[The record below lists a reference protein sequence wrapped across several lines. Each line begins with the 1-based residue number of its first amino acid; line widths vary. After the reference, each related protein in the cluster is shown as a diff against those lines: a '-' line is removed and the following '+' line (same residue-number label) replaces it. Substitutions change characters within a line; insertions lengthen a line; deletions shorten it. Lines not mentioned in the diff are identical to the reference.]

1 MTSLFAIFL
10 MLILTSGSEL
20 ISPGQDTTGQ
30 PAQEVPAND
39 DKWLVEGEQWDRWPT
54 RDIRFQTDE
63 GTWMNLDVS
72 PDGNYVVFDLLGD
85 IYRVPMTGGEA
96 ELLSG
101 GPAFDMQPRYSPDGK
116 SIAFTSDRGGGDNI
130 WVMDADGSNRRAVT
144 SETFRLLSSPAWTP
158 DGQYFVARKHFTGTR
173 SLGAGEIWM
182 YHVQGGTGLQLTEKQ
197 TWTSDQNEPAVSP
210 DGRWVYYS
218 FSGPFDYNKDV
229 HEGIFQINRFDRQT
243 GRVEPVT
250 RATGGGVRPTPSP
263 NGSKLAFVRRIGTRS
278 ALMIR
283 DIETGSE
290 RVLFDGLDLDQQE
303 TWAVHGLYPAF
314 AWTPDN
320 LYIVISF
327 DGKIHRIALEDGSVT
342 GIDFNATVS
351 RQIADAI
358 SFDFPVNDERFHAR
372 VIRWPVLT
380 PGKEHLIFQA
390 AGYLYRMALPDG
402 RPERLTETREHL
414 EYAPSVSRD
423 GQHVVYATWDDQR
436 GGHIKKVRIG
446 RRGEVRQIT
455 SNPDQY
461 ANPVMSPDGR
471 KVAFLQGSGIVNR
484 GKNMSSEFFLNIKI
498 KDLNSGEVTHVTET
512 ANRGSNRRMP
522 RMQWSPD
529 GSRLFYF
536 ETKEGQTMLSSI
548 KTDGTDYM
556 HHIVSETA
564 EELVLSPDFRFLA
577 FKDHHNIYVVPMPR
591 AGGDPLEIS
600 SESTSLPLR
609 KLTRY
614 GGDWISWSADARHLV
629 FGLGNAVYMQEVRP
643 LFRMDEEHEKQPE
656 DKRDWKIG
664 NVTYNPRV
672 ITVTLELED
681 ARPGGVSVY
690 NNARIITMVNDE
702 VIENGSIVVRNNRIV
717 EVGPVEEVRI
727 PDGARVFDVFGKTI
741 MPGIVDVH
749 AHMGYSTLD
758 ITPNRLWEY
767 EANLAYGVTTTF
779 DPSASTQSVFA
790 LSEQVKAG
798 RMIGPRIYSTGFV
811 LYGAENP
818 NKAVIESLDDAR
830 YHLLRHKAVG
840 ATGVKSYNQPR
851 RDQRQWVLE
860 AAREIGLNVF
870 PEGGSML
877 QHNITMIIDG
887 HTGIEHA
894 IPVAPLRN
902 DMLALLGVSNVGYT
916 PTLVV
921 GYGGIWGENYWYQ
934 KYDVFEDLRLLN
946 FVPRHVV
953 DARARRRLM
962 VPDQEFYHFELARA
976 ARQVV
981 RAGGRVQL
989 GAHGQMQGLGAH
1001 WELWMFVQG
1010 GMTELEA
1017 IRAATIH
1024 GADYIGL
1031 GSDLGSIETD
1041 KLADFVILNMNPLDD
1056 IRNSENVFMV
1066 VKNGRAWDSNL
1077 NELFPTERER
1087 RPYRFQR

>member
-1 MTSLFAIFL
+1 
-10 MLILTSGSEL
+10 
-20 ISPGQDTTGQ
+20 
-30 PAQEVPAND
+30 
-39 DKWLVEGEQWDRWPT
+39 
-54 RDIRFQTDE
+54 
-63 GTWMNLDVS
+63 MNLDVS

-85 IYRVPMTGGEA
+85 IYRVPMAGGEA

-101 GPAFDMQPRYSPDGK
+101 GPAFDMQPRYSPDGNT
-116 SIAFTSDRGGGDNI
+116 IAFTSDRGGGDNI
-130 WVMDADGSNRRAVT
+130 WLMDADGSNRRAVT
-144 SETFRLLSSPAWTP
+144 NETFRLLSSPAWTP
-158 DGQYFVARKHFTGTR
+158 DGQYLVARKHFTGTR

-182 YHVQGGTGLQLTEKQ
+182 YHVQGGTGLQLTEKR
-197 TWTSDQNEPAVSP
+197 TWTSDQNEPTVSP
-210 DGRWVYYS
+210 DGRWIYYS
-218 FSGPFDYNKDV
+218 FSGPFDYNRDV

-263 NGSKLAFVRRIGTRS
+263 NGNKLAFVRRIGTRS
-278 ALMIR
+278 VLMIR
-283 DIETGSE
+283 EIDTGRE

-303 TWAVHGLYPAF
+303 TWAIHGLYPAF

-320 LYIVISF
+320 LHIVISF
-327 DGKIHRIALEDGSVT
+327 DGKLHRITLEDGSIT
-342 GIDFNATVS
+342 EIHFNATVS
-351 RQIADAI
+351 KQIADAV
-358 SFDFPVNDERFHAR
+358 SFDFPVEDDRFRAR

-380 PGKEHLIFQA
+380 PDKEHLIFQA

-402 RPERLTETREHL
+402 QPERLTETREHL

-423 GQHVVYATWDDQR
+423 GQYVVYATWDDQH

-446 RRGEVRQIT
+446 RRGDVEQIT
-455 SNPDQY
+455 TKPDQY
-461 ANPVMSPDGR
+461 ANPVISPDGS
-471 KVAFLQGSGIVNR
+471 KVAYLQGSGIVNR
-484 GKNMSSEFFLNIKI
+484 GKDMSSEFFLNINI
-498 KDLNSGEVTHVTET
+498 KDLDSGEVTHVTET
-512 ANRGSNRRMP
+512 ANRGANRRMP
-522 RMQWSPD
+522 RIQWSPD

-536 ETKEGQTMLSSI
+536 ETKNRQSKLSSI
-548 KTDGTDYM
+548 KTDGSDYI
-556 HHIVSETA
+556 HHVVSEKA

-577 FKDHHNIYVVPMPR
+577 FKDLHNIYVVPMPR

-600 SESTSLPLR
+600 SESTSLPQR

-629 FGLGNAVYMQEVRP
+629 FALGNAVYMQEVRP
-643 LFRMDEEHEKQPE
+643 LFRMAEKHEEEPE
-656 DKRDWKIG
+656 DRNDWKNG
-664 NVTYNPRV
+664 NVKYNPEIIDV
-672 ITVTLELED
+672 VLELE
-681 ARPGGVSVY
+681 ASRPGGMTVY
-690 NNARIITMVNDE
+690 SNARIITMRNDE
-702 VIENGSIVVRNNRIV
+702 VIENGSIVVRDNRIV
-717 EVGPVEEVRI
+717 EVGSVEDIRI

-798 RMIGPRIYSTGFV
+798 RMIGPRIYSTGYI

-818 NKAVIESLDDAR
+818 NKAEIESLDDAR

-894 IPVAPLRN
+894 IPVAPLHN

-934 KYDVFEDLRLLN
+934 KYDVFENLRLLR
-946 FVPRHVV
+946 FVPQHVV
-953 DARARRRLM
+953 DARARRRLK
-962 VPDQEFYHFELARA
+962 VPDQEFYHFELARS
-976 ARQVV
+976 ARQLV

-989 GAHGQMQGLGAH
+989 GAHGQLQGLGAH

-1031 GSDLGSIETD
+1031 GSDLGSIESG
-1041 KLADFVILNMNPLDD
+1041 KLADFVILNMDPLED

-1066 VKNGRAWDSNL
+1066 VKNGRAWDSEL

-1087 RPYRFQR
+1087 RPPRFQR